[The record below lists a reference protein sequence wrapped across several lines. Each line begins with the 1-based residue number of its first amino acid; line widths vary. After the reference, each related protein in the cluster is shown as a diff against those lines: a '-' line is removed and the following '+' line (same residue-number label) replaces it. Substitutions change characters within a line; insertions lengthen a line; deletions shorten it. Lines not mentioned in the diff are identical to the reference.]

1 MCFPD
6 FSEHGGVKEIIHK
19 LSVFLVVGAESGCAL
34 AAAQE
39 VHWTCGRGFDTKLFQ
54 RRYLCNSE
62 TSWHYAETVQH
73 SAVLGPSR
81 KVAMALKSS
90 HYTVVLLVQEFA
102 LWQRTKL
109 AGSTMVPY
117 DRWMLPRLRGKYDQL
132 LLVRMCVC
140 VCHISSLLLT
150 FVITLGV

>member
-1 MCFPD
+1 MCFPLTLVNL
-6 FSEHGGVKEIIHK
+6 GVKEIIYK
-19 LSVFLVVGAESGCAL
+19 LSLCWVVGAVSGCAL

-39 VHWTCGRGFDTKLFQ
+39 VQWTCGRGFDTKLLQ

-90 HYTVVLLVQEFA
+90 IIQLCCWFKDLLCGKGPN
-102 LWQRTKL
+102 WQAAQWRRTI
-109 AGSTMVPY
+109 AG
-117 DRWMLPRLRGKYDQL
+117 
-132 LLVRMCVC
+132 CC
-140 VCHISSLLLT
+140 CA
-150 FVITLGV
+150 